1 MIPLS
6 KILEA
11 IPLLLLS
18 AGVIALFNGLMQ
30 GIVCLAD
37 PTARI
42 AFDLDLPG
50 LGRLLIEPDRLWP
63 WLLASGALLFTA
75 GMTTRR

>member
-1 MIPLS
+1 MTPLS
-6 KILEA
+6 KIAEA

-18 AGVIALFNGLMQ
+18 MGVIALFNGLLQ
-30 GIVCLAD
+30 AIVVLAD
-37 PTARI
+37 PTANT
-42 AFDLDLPG
+42 AFDLDLPS
-50 LGRLLIEPDRLWP
+50 LGRLLIEPARLWP